1 MTSRR
6 RSSTDCA
13 LSVGLNVGSSY
24 AHAHAHSSVMLVGT
38 DDLPPS
44 PTTHAPPTVLPQ
56 VHYGWNGYFTAMIGA
71 CVVSLALMLP
81 LANAKSYV
89 QLQKEGKAAA

>member
-1 MTSRR
+1 M
-6 RSSTDCA
+6 CIA
-13 LSVGLNVGSSY
+13 VFL
-24 AHAHAHSSVMLVGT
+24 
-38 DDLPPS
+38 
-44 PTTHAPPTVLPQ
+44 Q